1 MSLLSRVYFV
11 AAAGMLGAL
20 ASLPIAW
27 MLQKNGA
34 ETAADV
40 VVPRPAFRGHP
51 LEEGLTLY
59 GARTY
64 DAMRGAFLSTDP
76 ANKSVS
82 GYTLNIAN
90 PQHYIDPTGNAPVL
104 DIFEA
109 VADIATAIAG
119 VVTLQP
125 EFDAAAFADLTAEV
139 VAEESMSEAMGAG
152 LEAGLEG
159 ALEGA
164 GEEASATAATTATSA
179 GEDLAGASSD
189 LESIEGAVENMSG
202 AVPDPAPEA
211 PPPEAPEGEPPVP
224 ADNPSSPIP
233 DSSPGTD
240 TTTGDSPANT
250 LRQQA
255 PTEDEAPK
263 SLGDKLIGW
272 AKSGVKNVAIQAV
285 SLGGMYEVTKLSE
298 PAPPKKPIPK
308 QK

>member
-1 MSLLSRVYFV
+1 MSLLSRIYFV
-11 AAAGMLGAL
+11 VVTGAVGLIVAL
-20 ASLPIAW
+20 AMGWL
-27 MLQKNGA
+27 LQKNGA
-34 ETAADV
+34 VTTASA
-40 VVPRPAFRGHP
+40 VVPRPAFHGNP

-59 GARTY
+59 RARTY
-64 DAMRGAFLSTDP
+64 DAARGVFLSTDP

-90 PQHYIDPTGNAPVL
+90 PQHYIDPTGNAPML

-139 VAEESMSEAMGAG
+139 VAEESMSEAMSAG

-202 AVPDPAPEA
+202 AVPDPVPEA
-211 PPPEAPEGEPPVP
+211 PPPEVPEGEPPAP
-224 ADNPSSPIP
+224 LDNPSSPIP
-233 DSSPGTD
+233 DSSPGAD

-250 LRQQA
+250 LRQQS
-255 PTEDEAPK
+255 PDEGEGPK
-263 SLGDKLIGW
+263 SFGDKLIGW